1 MSARREKRLRKME
14 AKVTY
19 MDGRVRDLER
29 RLLVMEEIAA
39 HPVVI
44 RSTETEK
51 PRPRGVL
58 ASLLLKLRGGR
69 KEDVGSSLEHIKS
82 HPPKTF
88 H

>member
-39 HPVVI
+39 HPVMI
-44 RSTETEK
+44 RSTKAEK

-69 KEDVGSSLEHIKS
+69 KEDVGSSLEYIKS
-82 HPPKTF
+82 HPPKPF